1 MVIPFIVGVVLHFLI
16 PIYFILLS
24 DPKIETIYNVGK
36 VQIEQETL
44 RGAMILN
51 NKIIRNQFQLYSNVH
66 KSFLAILNS
75 NSRA

>member
-36 VQIEQETL
+36 VQIEQ
-44 RGAMILN
+44 
-51 NKIIRNQFQLYSNVH
+51 
-66 KSFLAILNS
+66 
-75 NSRA
+75 